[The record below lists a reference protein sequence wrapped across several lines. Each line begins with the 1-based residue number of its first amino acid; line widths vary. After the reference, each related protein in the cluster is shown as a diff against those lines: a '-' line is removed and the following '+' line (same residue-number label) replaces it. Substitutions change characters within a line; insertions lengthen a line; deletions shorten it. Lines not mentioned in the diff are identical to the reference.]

1 MGKYETELARLNAA
15 QRAAVERIQG
25 PLLVIAGPGTGK
37 TQLLSMRTAE
47 ILKRTD
53 VSPHNI
59 LCLTFTEAAARNMRE
74 RLTSLIG
81 EPAYHV
87 AIHTFHSFGS
97 DIIQRYPEYFMDQP
111 LLTAVDELSAYQL
124 LAEILGKLPHS
135 NPLHQQLGEDFIHLR
150 AVSEAIGW
158 LKKAGLSPND
168 LRKIAVS
175 NTAFVEY
182 AQPLVQPIFINPPA
196 AKALP
201 GYKKLLADLQKFVDY
216 KHNDLAQQCCNELAA
231 AIEATDP
238 SGRYA
243 KPVTEWRTKWLTQN
257 RVKTWLPKDH
267 KYTRNLAALADVY
280 EQYQQALAEKGW
292 YTYDDMILRTIRALE
307 EHEELRLTLQEQ
319 YQYIMV
325 DEYQDT
331 NGSQNK
337 LLELLADNPVDE
349 GQPNLMVVGDDD
361 QAIYRFQGAEMSVM
375 LGFLERWQNVEQ
387 VVLTENYRS
396 GTELLELNRSIIVQ
410 GEDRLE
416 DHVKT
421 ISKVLVSGQQNVPAA
436 SLTQVQATS
445 EIDQY
450 AYVASEITTLIAK
463 GAQPSSIAVLAP
475 KHSYLQD
482 LVPYLFDKK
491 LPVSYERREH
501 ILQQPHIV
509 ELINLAKLVD
519 AASQADWEQVDT
531 LMPVVLTAEYWG
543 IDPLDIWHI
552 SVEAYRSK
560 KLWLEIMLKSSNQ
573 TLQHFAQAIPVLAQ
587 GTTHMPLEG
596 VLDQLLGNQAIKLSD
611 DTSWHIPYRSAYF
624 NEKRLQTSA
633 QEYFVLLGQLTSLR
647 EKLREYRPGEP
658 MNLRTFVEFVALY
671 ERSKLPLLDTN
682 PHASTTDSIEL
693 MTAYKA
699 KGLEWDT
706 VFVLGCTDEIW
717 GTRARGRHSSLSLP
731 TNLAWIKPAQDS
743 NDDHLRLFYVALT
756 RARHALYLTSYAK
769 TLAGKQTTPVAWLT
783 AEDIP
788 LPAAKELPKASTAE
802 LIHTQEIQWGI
813 TPQQH
818 TSLQDNLRPFLETY
832 KLSATHLNTFVD
844 LTKGGPKHFFYRH
857 MLHFPEASVPSA
869 TFGSAI
875 HQTLH
880 YLHTGLTKTGTLPKL
895 AGAQKIFRAELLAS
909 HLAADEKQ
917 RLLGRGESALAQFY
931 ETYKGQFRPSDKSE
945 CSFANE
951 GVIVGKARLT
961 GKIDLIKDLGNN
973 KLAIIDYKTG
983 KPMADWKA
991 REDYSKVRAHLY
1003 QQQLA
1008 FYHFL
1013 AKGSAHF
1020 GTNSIEQTALQ
1031 FVEPNEDNEILRLE
1045 YHVTP
1050 QDLERL
1056 EQLIQV
1062 VWKHIME
1069 LDFPDTSSYSLD
1081 LKGVKQFEDD
1091 LLKGIL

>member
-1 MGKYETELARLNAA
+1 MGKYETELARLNNA
-15 QRAAVERIQG
+15 QRKAVEQIEG

-37 TQLLSMRTAE
+37 TQLLSMRAAA
-47 ILKRTD
+47 ILKKTD
-53 VSPHNI
+53 AAPQNI
-59 LCLTFTEAAARNMRE
+59 LCLTFTDAAARNMRE
-74 RLTSLIG
+74 RLTELIG

-97 DIIQRYPEYFMDQP
+97 DIIQRYPEYFMEQP
-111 LLTAVDELSAYQL
+111 LVTAVDELSAYQL
-124 LAEILGKLPHS
+124 LADILGKLPHS

-150 AVSEAIGW
+150 AASEAIGW

-168 LRKIAVS
+168 LRKIVVS
-175 NTAFVEY
+175 NNAFVAY
-182 AQPLVQPIFINPPA
+182 AQPLIEPVFAASPS

-201 GYKKLLADLQKFVDY
+201 SYEKLLAELQKFVGLEG
-216 KHNDLAQQCCNELAA
+216 NDLAEQCCADLAA

-243 KPVTEWRTKWLTQN
+243 KPITEWRNKWLVQN
-257 RVKTWLPKDH
+257 RLKTWLPKDR
-267 KYTRNLAALADVY
+267 KYTHNLAALADVY
-280 EQYQQALAEKGW
+280 EQYQQALQQRGW
-292 YTYDDMILRTIRALE
+292 YTYDDMILRTIHALQ

-337 LLELLADNPVDE
+337 LLELLADNPVNE

-375 LGFLERWQNVEQ
+375 LGFLDRWQAVKQ
-387 VVLTENYRS
+387 IVLTENYRS
-396 GTELLELNRSIIVQ
+396 GTELLGLNRGVIVQ

-416 DHVKT
+416 NHIEG
-421 ISKVLVSGQQNVPAA
+421 ISKVLVSGQKSAPTATV
-436 SLTQVQATS
+436 TQVQATS

-450 AYVASEITTLIAK
+450 AYVSGEIAQLITE
-463 GAQPSSIAVLAP
+463 GARPSSIAVLAP

-482 LVPYLFDKK
+482 LVPYLFDKHI
-491 LPVSYERREH
+491 PVSYERREH

-509 ELINLAKLVD
+509 ELVNLAKLIH
-519 AASQADWEQVDT
+519 AAAQADWGQVDT
-531 LMPVVLTAEYWG
+531 LMPVVLTAEYWELN
-543 IDPLDIWHI
+543 PLDIWKI

-560 KLWLEIMLKSSNQ
+560 KLWVESMLASDNK

-587 GTTHMPLEG
+587 AATRISLEG
-596 VLDQLLGNQAIKLSD
+596 MLDQLLGNQAIELSD
-611 DTSWHIPYRSAYF
+611 GTTWHIPYRHTYF
-624 NEKRLQTSA
+624 NEKRLQASA
-633 QEYFVLLGQLTSLR
+633 QEYFILLGQLTSLR
-647 EKLREYRPGEP
+647 EKLREYHPGEP
-658 MNLRTFVEFVALY
+658 MNLGTFVEFVALY
-671 ERSKLPLLDTN
+671 EQSKLPLLDTN
-682 PHASTTDSIEL
+682 PHASTADSVEL

-706 VFVLGCTDEIW
+706 VFILSCTDEIW

-731 TNLAWIKPAQDS
+731 SNLAWIKPAQDS
-743 NDDHLRLFYVALT
+743 HDDHLRLFYVALT
-756 RARHALYLTSYAK
+756 RAKHHVYLASFAK
-769 TLAGKQTTPVAWLT
+769 TLGGKQTTPVAWLT
-783 AEDIP
+783 ADELA
-788 LPAAKELPKASTAE
+788 LPALQELPEAPTAE
-802 LIHTQEIQWGI
+802 LIHTQEVQWGI

-818 TSLQDNLRPFLETY
+818 SSLHDNLRPFLETY

-857 MLHFPEASVPSA
+857 MLHFPEASPPSA

-875 HQTLH
+875 HQALH
-880 YLHTGLTKTGTLPKL
+880 FLHTGLTKNGVLPKITE
-895 AGAQKIFRAELLAS
+895 AQRLFRAELLS
-909 HLAADEKQ
+909 SGLADDDKQ
-917 RLLGRGESALAQFY
+917 RLLGRGENALQEFYSAYKTQFKA
-931 ETYKGQFRPSDKSE
+931 TDKSE

-951 GVIVGKARLT
+951 GVRVGEARLT
-961 GKIDLIKDLGNN
+961 GKIDLIKDLGEG

-991 REDYSKVRAHLY
+991 REDYSKIRAHLY

-1008 FYHFL
+1008 FYHL
-1013 AKGSAHF
+1013 LVGGSARF
-1020 GTNSIEQTALQ
+1020 NGRAVEQTALQ
-1031 FVEPNEDNEILRLE
+1031 FVEPNEDGEILKLE
-1045 YHVTP
+1045 YTATP

-1056 EQLIQV
+1056 QQLITV
-1062 VWKHIME
+1062 IWKHIIE

-1091 LLKGIL
+1091 LLRGIL